1 MAAMMTLFS
10 GSTCPRCHRCRIVL
24 FEKGMDFHVEYVDS
38 QGKAEDLA
46 VINPYNDLPVLVDRD
61 LKLYEAN
68 IINEYIDDRFPHP
81 QLMPSDPGMRARARL
96 MLLEFERD
104 LFCHAETLE
113 SGVGDVKAARE
124 AVAAGLVQLAPVFA
138 RGRYLLG
145 DDLSMLDIAMAPL
158 LWRLPRYG
166 VDAGRDAAP
175 MEAYLTRLF
184 DRPAFKE
191 ATTAAEKAMRP

>member
-1 MAAMMTLFS
+1 MMTLFS

-104 LFCHAETLE
+104 LFCHVDALE
-113 SGVGDVKAARE
+113 ADAAAQPAARE
-124 AVAAGLVQLAPVFA
+124 AVAAGLAQLTPVFS
-138 RGRYLLG
+138 RGRFLLG
-145 DDLSMLDIAMAPL
+145 DELSMLDIAMASL

-166 VDAGRDAAP
+166 IDLGRDAAP
-175 MEAYLTRLF
+175 LDTYLSRLF

-191 ATTAAEKAMRP
+191 ATTAAEKAMRR

>member
-1 MAAMMTLFS
+1 MMTLFS

-24 FEKGMDFHVEYVDS
+24 FEKGMDFHVEYIDS

-46 VINPYNDLPVLVDRD
+46 VINPYNEVPVLVDRD

-104 LFCHAETLE
+104 LFCHVDVLE

-138 RGRYLLG
+138 RGRHLLG
-145 DDLSMLDIAMAPL
+145 DDLSMLDIAMASL
-158 LWRLPRYG
+158 LWRLPRYNI
-166 VDAGRDAAP
+166 DPGREAAS
-175 MEAYLTRLF
+175 MDDYLNRLF

-191 ATTAAEKAMRP
+191 ATTAAEKAMRA